1 MCYIAGWGT
10 KKVKGPATRILHEAA
25 LPLVSHEQCNGPK
38 SYSGVIGGNLICA
51 GYKQG
56 GVDTCEGDSG
66 GEMDFFNTK
75 KIQNSKESE
84 TSPLLTTENI
94 FPCISH
100 MYSWVLQYLEIE
112 EMRLHRH
119 RALRIINT

>member
-75 KIQNSKESE
+75 KYRIRRKVKRAPYLQLKTFFHASIICIHGFY
-84 TSPLLTTENI
+84 NI
-94 FPCISH
+94 
-100 MYSWVLQYLEIE
+100 
-112 EMRLHRH
+112 
-119 RALRIINT
+119 

>member
-56 GVDTCEGDSG
+56 VSILARETVEVRWIFLTLKNTEFEG
-66 GEMDFFNTK
+66 K
-75 KIQNSKESE
+75 
-84 TSPLLTTENI
+84 
-94 FPCISH
+94 
-100 MYSWVLQYLEIE
+100 
-112 EMRLHRH
+112 
-119 RALRIINT
+119 

>member
-51 GYKQG
+51 
-56 GVDTCEGDSG
+56 VTSNTFDSILRKVCLL
-66 GEMDFFNTK
+66 ELLRTALKRK
-75 KIQNSKESE
+75 KFH
-84 TSPLLTTENI
+84 L
-94 FPCISH
+94 
-100 MYSWVLQYLEIE
+100 
-112 EMRLHRH
+112 
-119 RALRIINT
+119 A